1 MASNSVCP
9 PTISDTDQSIPP
21 YVSCV
26 LESRCFEKA
35 QTLRTLLLYLWN
47 HRDQALNEYAI
58 ATEALGRNNL
68 FDPKIDATVRVQ
80 ISRLRQ
86 RLERFYEDEGRQA
99 TERLVIP
106 LGAHQLQVETV
117 AAPVVDSPL
126 VAIGPSIAPSSR
138 FNPILAIAAGTL
150 FIICCVLGVSLYRAQ
165 QNQVTPP
172 SPPEFWRAFFGNRR
186 PARILFP
193 TPVFFSWTVPKRG
206 PNSTVMF
213 RDTEVND
220 FEDADR
226 SAAVE
231 TLSHKLGAPS
241 LAQSYTVTSDT
252 FAAVRL
258 TRYLDSQGFSPS
270 VMSSASA
277 PLEALDQENVIALGT
292 WGTLR
297 PLQPYLS
304 QMSFELGEHEVFV
317 INRSPGSGEPKRF
330 DVIHESTERAVW
342 PGVIAFLPG
351 RNGKTHLLL
360 LASRHT
366 AALVAFLT
374 STNGLDQFTRLW
386 RAKGAPRYFELVVAA
401 EMNAD
406 QLVRFWPLAL
416 HAFPR
421 K

>member
-9 PTISDTDQSIPP
+9 PTILDTDRPIPL

-58 ATEALGRNNL
+58 ATEALGRNSL

-86 RLERFYEDEGRQA
+86 RLERFYEEEGRET

-106 LGAHQLQVETV
+106 LGAHQIQVETV
-117 AAPVVDSPL
+117 APPLVNSPL
-126 VAIGPSIAPSSR
+126 VPIAPPTAAASR
-138 FNPILAIAAGTL
+138 FNPILATAAATL
-150 FIICCVLGVSLYRAQ
+150 LVLCCVLGVSLYRTQ
-165 QNQVTPP
+165 QRQPAPP
-172 SPPEFWRAFFGNRR
+172 SPPEFWKAFFGNR
-186 PARILFP
+186 PSRILFP
-193 TPVFFSWTVPKRG
+193 TPVFFSWTVPNRG

-213 RDTEVND
+213 RDTEIND
-220 FEDADR
+220 FANAGH
-226 SAAVE
+226 SASVRN
-231 TLSHKLGAPS
+231 LSSLLGAPS

-258 TRYLDSQGFSPS
+258 TRYLDSQGFSPT

-277 PLEALDQENVIALGT
+277 PLETLDQENVIALGT

-297 PLQPYLS
+297 PLQSYLS

-317 INRSPGSGEPKRF
+317 TNKSPLPGEPGRF
-330 DVIHESTERAVW
+330 DVIHESSERAVW

-351 RNGKTHLLL
+351 RNGKTHLLV

-386 RAKGAPRYFELVVAA
+386 QAKGSPRYFELVVAA
-401 EMNAD
+401 EMNVD

-416 HAFPR
+416 HAFPL

>member
-1 MASNSVCP
+1 
-9 PTISDTDQSIPP
+9 
-21 YVSCV
+21 

-86 RLERFYEDEGRQA
+86 RLERFYEEEGREA

-106 LGAHQLQVETV
+106 LGAHQLQVETITV
-117 AAPVVDSPL
+117 PAIVSPL
-126 VAIGPSIAPSSR
+126 GLPVSSIAAARSH
-138 FNPILAIAAGTL
+138 FDPILATTAATL
-150 FIICCVLGVSLYRAQ
+150 FVICCVLGVFLYRAK
-165 QNQVTPP
+165 QNQVTAPM
-172 SPPEFWRAFFGNRR
+172 PPEFWKTFFGNSR
-186 PARILFP
+186 PSRILFP
-193 TPVFFSWTVPKRG
+193 TPVFFSWTESKRG

-213 RDTEVND
+213 RDTEIND
-220 FEDADR
+220 FASADH
-226 SAAVE
+226 SASVRN
-231 TLSHKLGAPS
+231 LSRQLGAPS

-258 TRYLDSQGFSPS
+258 TRYLDLQGFSPT

-277 PLEALDQENVIALGT
+277 PLEALDQDNVIALGT

-297 PLQPYLS
+297 PLQLYLS
-304 QMSFELGEHEVFV
+304 KMNFELGEHEVFV
-317 INRSPGSGEPKRF
+317 TNRNPGRGEPRRF
-330 DVIHESTERAVW
+330 DVIHESPERAVW

-351 RNGKTHLLL
+351 RNGKTHLLI

-374 STNGLDQFTRLW
+374 STNGLDQFTHLW
-386 RAKGAPRYFELVVAA
+386 QTKGSPRYFELVIAA

-416 HAFPR
+416 HSFPP